1 MPAAQATT
9 QDFVPVRDIKG
20 NIVIQKNGQMC
31 MVLLASSINFALKSL
46 DEQKA
51 VLMQFQQFL
60 NTIDFTLQIYIQSR
74 RLNIEPYLAL
84 LASLESKQDNDLMH
98 IQLREYMDFIRTF
111 TEDVDVMS
119 KNFFVVIPYTPA
131 RLNISKGIADL
142 FTSKQGQAT
151 LPDDM
156 QFEEHQTQLEQRV
169 GVVTDGLA
177 RVGVRSILLQ
187 KDDLVELFYHL
198 YNPTDTTGNAPKVE
212 HA

>member
-98 IQLREYMDFIRTF
+98 IQLREYMEFIRTF

-198 YNPTDTTGNAPKVE
+198 YNPTDPTGNAPKVE
-212 HA
+212 HE